1 MTLALDGAPGR
12 DRAYDRQD
20 RREVVRLL
28 SGRSLRVLDLGCA
41 SGTAG
46 AELKARGTASVVHG
60 VEVRPDLAAEAE
72 RRIDRV
78 WRADLETL
86 EAGDLDPPYDALV
99 AADVLEHLRDPWSV
113 LRRLS
118 AALAGGAQL
127 VASIPNVRY
136 LPVVADLALRGR
148 FEYRPEGVLD
158 RTHLR
163 FFTRRSIHQLLGDAG
178 FVGVDLDG
186 RPLSRRWKRLLAEPL
201 GDLGVRQFLIRARL
215 GPPAAWTGP

>member
-1 MTLALDGAPGR
+1 MSLATGAPDG

-20 RREVVRLL
+20 RRELLGLL
-28 SGRSLRVLDLGCA
+28 SGRDLRVLELGCA
-41 SGTAG
+41 SGAAG
-46 AELKARGTASVVHG
+46 AELKARGTAKVVHG
-60 VEVRPDLAAEAE
+60 VELRPDVAAEAE

-86 EAGDLDPPYDALV
+86 EPGDLDPPYDAVV

-118 AALAGGAQL
+118 TALVGGAQL

-136 LPVVADLALRGR
+136 LPVVADLAVRGR
-148 FEYRPEGVLD
+148 FDYRPEGVLD

-163 FFTRRSIHQLLGDAG
+163 FFTRRSVHDLLGHAG
-178 FVGVDLDG
+178 FVDVVIDG
-186 RPLSRRWKRLLAEPL
+186 RPLSRRWKRMLAGPL
-201 GDLGVRQFLIRARL
+201 GDLGVRQFLIHARL
-215 GPPAAWTGP
+215 GPSAGEG